1 MKRVL
6 FALFGL
12 ILAISRVALPLLI
25 GIILACLLCNIHE
38 NEMYS
43 WLSGIWHGMFFVPNF
58 IRNMVDS
65 EILYK
70 ATNYTTVYNVLGW
83 LVSIMEIIMTLPL
96 IIFVLITPLAA
107 LVIPKED
114 LE

>member
-1 MKRVL
+1 MKKVL

-25 GIILACLLCNIHE
+25 SIILACLLCNIHE

-58 IRNMVDS
+58 IRNLVDS
-65 EILYK
+65 EVLYK
-70 ATNYTTVYNVLGW
+70 ATNYTAVYNIFWW
-83 LVSIMEIIMTLPL
+83 LVSIIELIMTLPL
-96 IIFVLITPLAA
+96 IIFVLVTPLVA
-107 LVIPKED
+107 LTTPKED